1 MMYIMFAMLDDYV
14 FVEHRHNEIP
24 SRFCWHSLVPFGRD
38 VVGGCLVP
46 EELNISIDT
55 SGKAYLRR

>member
-38 VVGGCLVP
+38 VVRGCLVP
-46 EELNISIDT
+46 EALNISIDT
-55 SGKAYLRR
+55 S